1 MEFKCLVTILICDL
15 IFAAIAAPLI
25 LRKVP
30 RNGLY
35 GFRTPATLRDD
46 RVWYEANA
54 YFGKAFLCSSAVS
67 ALLMVWLYYSGTF
80 SGGDFLTATKVV
92 LAAPPLAAVL
102 LTFLRIRS
110 LT

>member
-1 MEFKCLVTILICDL
+1 MEIKCLITILICDL
-15 IFAAIAAPLI
+15 VFAVIAVPLV

-30 RNGLY
+30 RNRLY
-35 GFRTPATLRDD
+35 GFRTPATLSGD

-67 ALLMVWLYYSGTF
+67 ALLMLWLCFSGTF
-80 SGGDFLTATKVV
+80 AGKDFLNAAVFV
-92 LAAPPLAAVL
+92 LAAPPLGAVL

>member
-1 MEFKCLVTILICDL
+1 MEIKCLVTILICDL
-15 IFAAIAAPLI
+15 VFAAIAVPLI

-67 ALLMVWLYYSGTF
+67 ALLMVWLCF
-80 SGGDFLTATKVV
+80 SGMFSGRDFLNAAIFV
-92 LAAPPLAAVL
+92 LAAPPLVAAL
-102 LTFLRIRS
+102 LTFLRTRS
-110 LT
+110 MP